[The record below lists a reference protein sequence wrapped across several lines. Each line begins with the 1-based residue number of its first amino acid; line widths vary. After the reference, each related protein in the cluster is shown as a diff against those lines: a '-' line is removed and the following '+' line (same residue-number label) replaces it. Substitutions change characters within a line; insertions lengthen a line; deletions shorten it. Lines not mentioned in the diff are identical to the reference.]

1 MNMDEIYQRL
11 TIIFHDLFDDEDIIL
26 TPVLTA
32 DDVAEWDSLR
42 HIQLILAVQKA
53 FKIKFSAA
61 DTANL
66 NNVGELA
73 ALISTKTK

>member
-26 TPVLTA
+26 TPMLTA

>member
-1 MNMDEIYQRL
+1 MTMDEIYDRL
-11 TIIFHDLFDDEDIIL
+11 TVIFQDLFDDEDIIL
-26 TPVLTA
+26 TPALTA

-53 FKIKFSAA
+53 FKVKFSAA

-73 ALISTKTK
+73 ALISAKTK